1 MAYYNRIYLVLAALL
16 QVIDSL
22 SNLVVRIPEH
32 IQEGESADLTCSF
45 NLGGDKLYSVKWY
58 KGRHEFYRFMPH
70 EVPKVKIFPVK
81 GMKINLT
88 ASDQTR
94 AVIDDVQ
101 INHSGTY
108 MCEVTVTPTF
118 FALMQFANMTVINF
132 PSEGPS
138 IHSKRKQY
146 QVGET
151 ADLICTAQN
160 SSPSTQLSWYIN
172 GEPANEAYLR
182 LFPTARDG
190 SQKLGLSFPLSFNHF
205 VMPHGNRVRLKCLAS
220 ISDFYWKSAEITL
233 LQEKPKFASV
243 MTNGEG
249 NSPSSDSSAGAFSP
263 TEVRKGGNEE
273 GMNQIATV
281 ASKTT
286 RLPPTSQTLLQLALL
301 LLSSKY
307 REHSSC

>member
-1 MAYYNRIYLVLAALL
+1 MY
-16 QVIDSL
+16 
-22 SNLVVRIPEH
+22 
-32 IQEGESADLTCSF
+32 
-45 NLGGDKLYSVKWY
+45 
-58 KGRHEFYRFMPH
+58 
-70 EVPKVKIFPVK
+70 
-81 GMKINLT
+81 
-88 ASDQTR
+88 
-94 AVIDDVQ
+94 
-101 INHSGTY
+101 
-108 MCEVTVTPTF
+108 
-118 FALMQFANMTVINF
+118 F

-249 NSPSSDSSAGAFSP
+249 SSPSSDSSAGALSP

-273 GMNQIATV
+273 GSNQIATV

-286 RLPPTSQTLLQLALL
+286 RLPPTSQTLLQCALL
-301 LLSSKY
+301 LLSSKF